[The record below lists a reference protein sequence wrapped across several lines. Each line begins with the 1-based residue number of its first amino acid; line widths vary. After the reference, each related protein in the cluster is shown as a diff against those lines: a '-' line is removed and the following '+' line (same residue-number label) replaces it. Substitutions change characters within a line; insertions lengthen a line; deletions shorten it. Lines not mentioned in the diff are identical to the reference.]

1 MQLRISFM
9 LLFMRVLGVGR
20 VGALVGGIVFAF
32 GSFFVAQI
40 QHENVVRSAAWL
52 PLVLLFVEQMF
63 FLFGARFCAYT
74 SAAPVAVGQM
84 LAGYP
89 VLWHL
94 VLFAVFFVGFISLF
108 VVMFSTVA
116 LHRAPSTSP
125 AHDGPPPPAFFLG
138 FFGMWLVMMLGW
150 ASNVGFSIY
159 LAVRAN
165 EGKWT
170 RYPLVGR
177 IAMRLGGFG

>member
-1 MQLRISFM
+1 MSTLNPDAPPEEITRDERTNAM
-9 LLFMRVLGVGR
+9 LAHLLT
-20 VGALVGGIVFAF
+20 IFA
-32 GSFFVAQI
+32 GFVAPGVI
-40 QHENVVRSAAWL
+40 YIVKRKESR
-52 PLVLLFVEQMF
+52 FVAFHALQ
-63 FLFGARFCAYT
+63 A
-74 SAAPVAVGQM
+74 
-84 LAGYP
+84 